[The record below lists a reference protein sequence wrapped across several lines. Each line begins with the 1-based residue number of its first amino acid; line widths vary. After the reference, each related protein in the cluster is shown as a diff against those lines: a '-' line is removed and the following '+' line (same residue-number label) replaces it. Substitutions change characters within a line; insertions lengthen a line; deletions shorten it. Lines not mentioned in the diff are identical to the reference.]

1 MRGKR
6 EGSDRKSFC
15 DLFFVERLNDLEVK
29 VFGLASNMEKSGSSN
44 ELDFR
49 MEQNIEHTLMDMIYF
64 SNDVIHNSSQM
75 MLNYNLKLEF
85 TRMDRNKLIK
95 RLIMCLKF
103 FVSFKKFQLR
113 RLEIITCLVQ
123 CICNLFDIYNK
134 LSMANNVPLVQ
145 DKVEMNSEI
154 PVLVEILQL
163 LRYLLTR
170 NLIYR
175 QDVTK
180 CFLTCIT
187 FCVQSMEDYKN
198 LCDAEYQSKAN
209 SILTLVGIILI
220 EDTIAKTLIA
230 QEHMPRDLVIQSAD
244 CLSNCIQFGPSLF
257 GTLFNNKFF
266 DRLHYIL
273 QLLFSQ
279 EQAIYVKN
287 LVGECWNESFM
298 KFLSKLHEILSIC
311 IINFDQSVS
320 VMAEFTL
327 ILINNYWDTTT
338 VHLESIAPFLF
349 IYELSKKKSP
359 LYAQYFKPCF
369 VASIVTSLQFW
380 MKHHY
385 QDILT
390 PFLVNLIQKWM
401 EIYCDH
407 FISTQYIH
415 SIVNDILQSS
425 LIQTIFSLLGKKDLS
440 QELHTSITSFLSF
453 MISSLNSNDIYNIHM
468 LSDYLSSKVIL
479 PFLSFNDSENDK
491 ENVPLMITRLLQER
505 RLIPLLVE
513 NQFQKHVELLLGEE
527 AEHLIGQELK
537 ELLCKT
543 EKELSHMKTML
554 KMLPHEEKQLLQ
566 ITEGVQFKKSL
577 EEK

>member
-359 LYAQYFKPCF
+359 F
-369 VASIVTSLQFW
+369 
-380 MKHHY
+380 
-385 QDILT
+385 
-390 PFLVNLIQKWM
+390 
-401 EIYCDH
+401 
-407 FISTQYIH
+407 
-415 SIVNDILQSS
+415 IVNDILQSS